1 MKEAGWKEIPVRV
14 VDWPEDK
21 QREFVIKDNVSG
33 GDWDWDLLANDWDI
47 EQLSDWGLELPAD
60 FGIDGE
66 VEEDEAPE
74 VDEQNPAVSQLGEIY
89 RLGRH
94 KVMCGDSTDADA
106 VAELMDGAKADMVFT
121 DPPYNVDYQGGSTK
135 RDGIKN
141 DNIENFYQFLV
152 DCFSCA
158 YGVMAD
164 KAAIYIAHSELER
177 ENFQHA
183 FREAGFT
190 FSSLIV
196 WVKNNSTFHMS
207 KDYKWKHEPII
218 YGWKGTH
225 EWYGP
230 NTEDS
235 VWTIDRPSRSEEH
248 PTMKPIALV
257 ARAIKN
263 SSKGN
268 QNVLDIFGG
277 SGSTLIACE
286 QTNRTC
292 YMMELD
298 PKYCDVIRKRFA
310 KFIGKEENWQEITS
324 VVSK

>member
-1 MKEAGWKEIPVRV
+1 
-14 VDWPEDK
+14 
-21 QREFVIKDNVSG
+21 
-33 GDWDWDLLANDWDI
+33 
-47 EQLSDWGLELPAD
+47 
-60 FGIDGE
+60 
-66 VEEDEAPE
+66 
-74 VDEQNPAVSQLGEIY
+74 
-89 RLGRH
+89 
-94 KVMCGDSTDADA
+94 
-106 VAELMDGAKADMVFT
+106 
-121 DPPYNVDYQGGSTK
+121 
-135 RDGIKN
+135 
-141 DNIENFYQFLV
+141 
-152 DCFSCA
+152 
-158 YGVMAD
+158 
-164 KAAIYIAHSELER
+164 
-177 ENFQHA
+177 
-183 FREAGFT
+183 
-190 FSSLIV
+190 
-196 WVKNNSTFHMS
+196 MS